1 MIPISKE
8 TELFLNQRGQEWVA
22 KVEIDGVEYGM
33 DSIVDFDIQNDV
45 APSDEFAIGT
55 AVFSK
60 LTLTLRRV
68 YDDIPNNAQVVPYIG
83 LLADSLTWDSA
94 DIAWDDANLAWEGG
108 MTEWIPLGVFYINNR
123 ERVHD
128 ILVLDCYDGLVYAD
142 IQYVSELDYP
152 ATMQQVWD
160 EVCAQSGL
168 IYDSSVQIDPHVLNA
183 APTGFTCRQVMS
195 YIAGVHGASVK
206 MSRTGAV
213 SWRKYAASETPV
225 YELGESDYMR
235 VRQLNPPK
243 KYTRLVVIYDED
255 EQLAYE
261 AGEGDENHTLYMTN
275 PLMTQEMTDALLQQI
290 SGFAYVPIEM
300 DCRGYPHLEH
310 GDRITFVKSESFPW
324 DDADLAWEDAD
335 IAWDGTET
343 YHTLILRQTFSFK
356 GGLNMS
362 LSAPSISEQE
372 SEFGIDG
379 SLTAAIKRLNEN
391 ALKYDKPYYGVTHS
405 RNEGIVVQREDGLAK
420 AVFNA
425 DELSFYANGDRALW
439 FDIQN
444 RRFVFGGHLEAASGT
459 FTGSLEGGSITIGSG
474 NNVFRADTQG
484 IWAGNGNFSNAPFR
498 VNMQGQLVAN
508 NAQISGSITSS
519 TITGGTIIGAGIIGG
534 YITTF
539 SSSPR
544 IMLSS
549 DENVLSVETSSNN
562 RLRIAPFLDGPA
574 LLWNAGSSQGRIQLQ
589 STVLAINSSV
599 NVGVTAD
606 GAITIIS
613 DQMISLSAPL
623 VVVNGTP
630 ISQQQQQ

>member
-108 MTEWIPLGVFYINNR
+108 TTEWIPLGVFYINNR

-142 IQYVSELDYP
+142 IQYVSGLDYP

-213 SWRKYAASETPV
+213 SWRKYAANETPV
-225 YELGESDYMR
+225 YELDESDYMR

-261 AGEGDENHTLYMTN
+261 AGDGDENHTLYMTN
-275 PLMTQEMTDALLQQI
+275 PLMTQDMTDALLQQI

-324 DDADLAWEDAD
+324 EDADLAWEDAD
-335 IAWDGTET
+335 ITWDGTET
-343 YHTLILRQTFSFK
+343 YHTLILRQTFTFK
-356 GGLNMS
+356 GGLGMTIE
-362 LSAPSISEQE
+362 APSISEQE
-372 SEFGIDG
+372 SEFDIDG
-379 SLTAAIKRLNEN
+379 SLTAAVKRLNQN
-391 ALKYDKPYYGVTHS
+391 AVRYGKPYYGVTHS
-405 RNEGIVVQREDGLAK
+405 RTEGIVVQREDGLAK

-425 DELSFYANGDRALW
+425 DELAFYQGGQRRLY
-439 FDIQN
+439 FDAVNN
-444 RRFVFGGHLEAASGT
+444 RYVFDGHLQAASGT
-459 FTGSLEGGSITIGSG
+459 FTGTVEAGAIIGGSISGS
-474 NNVFRADTQG
+474 T
-484 IWAGNGNFSNAPFR
+484 
-498 VNMQGQLVAN
+498 
-508 NAQISGSITSS
+508 ISGGTITGSTITGSIINGGSIFGPV
-519 TITGGTIIGAGIIGG
+519 ITGGTIQTASSGIYPRIELNSTSNLLIAEAGFNNRFTIAASSAGVPTLTFNFPAGGNALIYPTSTDLAVLTTSGRHIAIGSSGDLWLYSTGAGKVK
-534 YITTF
+534 F
-539 SSSPR
+539 
-544 IMLSS
+544 
-549 DENVLSVETSSNN
+549 DN
-562 RLRIAPFLDGPA
+562 
-574 LLWNAGSSQGRIQLQ
+574 WNAIYSNGNGKTLQ
-589 STVLAINSSV
+589 QELNDIWIAIS
-599 NVGVTAD
+599 
-606 GAITIIS
+606 
-613 DQMISLSAPL
+613 SLS
-623 VVVNGTP
+623 
-630 ISQQQQQ
+630 